1 MALAQTPKYVI
12 IKPMKAYISELVEQ
26 SVQAISPQ
34 EAEAILGSGVFDVS
48 YPKPG
53 FGDYATNAAMV
64 LFKKFNLAPAK
75 SPMEFATALAEK
87 ISELDHKASFAKVE
101 ALAGFINFTLSDKV
115 LLHNLKNIFESGEKF
130 GSSDVGANQKV
141 LVEYFQPNMAKPLH
155 LGHLRTAILGDAL
168 YRILKFTGF
177 NVESDTHLGDWG
189 TQFGLLLLAYKK
201 WGDIE
206 VIKTNPIEEL
216 NKLYVKINA
225 EIEANP
231 ELREEGKLEFVKLE
245 QGDEEVKKLWQQ
257 FKDWSW
263 EEYNIIYDDLGV
275 HKADNDWPESFFADK
290 MPAVLQQL
298 KDKGLLKESQG
309 AQIVDLQE
317 YKLGI
322 ALLVKSDSG
331 TTYLLR
337 DLATY
342 IYRKQQGFEKQIYV
356 VDVRQ
361 SHSLNQTFKILELLG
376 VIESPDEALHIAYGF
391 LSLPEGAM
399 STRKGTIIGANELIT
414 KAQEQALAIVEEK
427 NPDLANKDVV
437 AKSVMQSAIKYFDLS
452 HNYKSDLVF
461 TWDKALSFEGN
472 TGPYLQYTH
481 ARINGILRKGEV
493 QSAVEIPEGVELS
506 QTELVVLRK
515 LQKFEEVIQ
524 QVLVE
529 YTPNTLTNYLFELS
543 QNFNSFYEVSPVLK
557 EEDESKRNLR
567 LNLIKAAAQVIKNG
581 LNLLGID
588 APEEM

>member
-1 MALAQTPKYVI
+1 
-12 IKPMKAYISELVEQ
+12 MKAYISELVKE
-26 SVQAISPQ
+26 SLQAVAPV
-34 EAEAILGSGVFDVS
+34 EAEVVLGSGVFDVS

-64 LFKKFNLAPAK
+64 LFKKFNTAPAK
-75 SPMEFATALAEK
+75 SPMEFATALADK
-87 ISELDHKASFAKVE
+87 ISELDHKNTFSKIE
-101 ALAGFINFTLSDKV
+101 AVGGFINFTLSEKV
-115 LLHNLKNIFESGEKF
+115 LLHNLKNIFESGESF
-130 GSSDVGANQKV
+130 GSSTVGANQKV

-155 LGHLRTAILGDAL
+155 LGHLRTAIIGDAL
-168 YRILKFTGF
+168 YRVLKFSGF

-206 VIKTNPIEEL
+206 VIKTNPIIEL
-216 NKLYVKINA
+216 NKLYVRINA
-225 EIEANP
+225 EIEENP

-245 QGDEEVKKLWQQ
+245 QGDEEVKKIWQQ
-257 FKDWSW
+257 FKEWSW
-263 EEYNIIYDDLGV
+263 EEYDIIYNDLGV
-275 HKADNDWPESFFADK
+275 RKSDNDWPESFFADK

-309 AQIVDLQE
+309 AQIVDLE
-317 YKLGI
+317 DHKLGV
-322 ALLVKSDSG
+322 AVLVKSDGG

-342 IYRKQQGFEKQIYV
+342 IYRKSQGFEKQIYV
-356 VDVRQ
+356 VDNRQ
-361 SHSLNQTFKILELLG
+361 SHTLNQTFKILELLG

-427 NPDLANKDVV
+427 NPGLENKEEVS
-437 AKSVMQSAIKYFDLS
+437 KLVMQSAIKYFDLS

-481 ARINGILRKGEV
+481 ARINGILRKGDIGSSI
-493 QSAVEIPEGVELS
+493 QTPEDVELS

-557 EEDESKRNLR
+557 EVDESKRNLR
-567 LNLIKAAAQVIKNG
+567 LNLIKATAQVIKNG
-581 LNLLGID
+581 LNLLGIE

>member
-1 MALAQTPKYVI
+1 
-12 IKPMKAYISELVEQ
+12 MKAYISELVEQ

>member
-1 MALAQTPKYVI
+1 
-12 IKPMKAYISELVEQ
+12 MKAYISELVKESLQ
-26 SVQAISPQ
+26 VIDPV
-34 EAEAILGSGVFDVS
+34 EAEAVLGSGVFDVS

-64 LFKKFNLAPAK
+64 LFKKFNTAPAK

-87 ISELDHKASFAKVE
+87 ISELDHNNTFSKIE
-101 ALAGFINFTLSDKV
+101 AVGGFINFTLSEKV
-115 LLHNLKNIFESGEKF
+115 LLHNLKNIFESAENF
-130 GSSDVGANQKV
+130 GSSTVGANQKV

-155 LGHLRTAILGDAL
+155 LGHLRTAIIGDAL
-168 YRILKFTGF
+168 FRILKFSGF

-206 VIKTNPIEEL
+206 VIKTNPIIEL
-216 NKLYVKINA
+216 NKLYVRINA
-225 EIEANP
+225 EIEENP

-245 QGDEEVKKLWQQ
+245 QGDEDVKKIWQQ
-257 FKDWSW
+257 FKEWSW
-263 EEYNIIYDDLGV
+263 EEYDIIYNDLGV
-275 HKADNDWPESFFADK
+275 RKSDNDWPESFFADK
-290 MPAVLQQL
+290 MPTVLQQL

-309 AQIVDLQE
+309 AQIVDLE
-317 YKLGI
+317 DHKLGV
-322 ALLVKSDSG
+322 AVLVKSDGG

-342 IYRKQQGFEKQIYV
+342 IYRKEQGFEKQIYV
-356 VDVRQ
+356 VDNRQ
-361 SHSLNQTFKILELLG
+361 SHTLNQTFKILELLG

-427 NPDLANKDVV
+427 NPGLENKEEVS
-437 AKSVMQSAIKYFDLS
+437 KLVMQSAIKYFDLS

-481 ARINGILRKGEV
+481 ARINGILRKGDIGSSI
-493 QSAVEIPEGVELS
+493 QTPEDVELS

-515 LQKFEEVIQ
+515 LQKFEEVVQ

-567 LNLIKAAAQVIKNG
+567 LNLIKATAQVIKNG

>member
-1 MALAQTPKYVI
+1 
-12 IKPMKAYISELVEQ
+12 MKAYISELVKE
-26 SVQAISPQ
+26 SLQAVAPV
-34 EAEAILGSGVFDVS
+34 EAESVLGSGVFDVS

-64 LFKKFNLAPAK
+64 LFKKFNIAPAK
-75 SPMEFATALAEK
+75 SPMEFATALADK
-87 ISELDHKASFAKVE
+87 ILELDHKNTFSKVE
-101 ALAGFINFTLSDKV
+101 AVGGFINFTLSEKV
-115 LLHNLKNIFESGEKF
+115 LLHNLKNIFESDESF
-130 GSSDVGANQKV
+130 GSSTVGANQKV

-155 LGHLRTAILGDAL
+155 LGHLRTAIIGDAL
-168 YRILKFTGF
+168 FRILKFSGF

-206 VIKTNPIEEL
+206 VIKTNPIIEL
-216 NKLYVKINA
+216 NKLYVRINA
-225 EIEANP
+225 EIEENP

-245 QGDEEVKKLWQQ
+245 QGDEDVKKIWQQ
-257 FKDWSW
+257 FKEWSW
-263 EEYNIIYDDLGV
+263 EEYDIIYNDLGV
-275 HKADNDWPESFFADK
+275 RKSDNDWPESFFADK
-290 MPAVLQQL
+290 MPTVLQQL

-309 AQIVDLQE
+309 AQIVDLE
-317 YKLGI
+317 HHKLGV
-322 ALLVKSDSG
+322 AVLVKSDGG

-342 IYRKQQGFEKQIYV
+342 IYRKSQGFEKQIYV
-356 VDVRQ
+356 VDNRQ
-361 SHSLNQTFKILELLG
+361 SHTLNQTFKILELLG

-427 NPDLANKDVV
+427 NPGLENKEEVS
-437 AKSVMQSAIKYFDLS
+437 KLVMQSAIKYFDLS

-481 ARINGILRKGEV
+481 ARINGILRKGDIGSSI
-493 QSAVEIPEGVELS
+493 QTPEDVELS

-567 LNLIKAAAQVIKNG
+567 LNLIKATAQVIKNG
-581 LNLLGID
+581 LNLLGIE

>member
-1 MALAQTPKYVI
+1 
-12 IKPMKAYISELVEQ
+12 MKAYISELVKESLQ
-26 SVQAISPQ
+26 RLAPQ
-34 EAEAILGSGVFDVS
+34 EAEAVLGSGVFDVS

-64 LFKKFNLAPAK
+64 LFKKFNTAPAK

-87 ISELDHKASFAKVE
+87 ISELDHNNTFSKIE
-101 ALAGFINFTLSDKV
+101 AVGGFINFTLSEKV
-115 LLHNLKNIFESGEKF
+115 LLHNLKNIFESAENF
-130 GSSDVGANQKV
+130 GSSTVGANQKV

-155 LGHLRTAILGDAL
+155 LGHLRTAIIGDAL
-168 YRILKFTGF
+168 FRILKFSGF

-206 VIKTNPIEEL
+206 VIKTNPIIEL
-216 NKLYVKINA
+216 NKLYVRINT
-225 EIEANP
+225 EIEENP

-245 QGDEEVKKLWQQ
+245 QGDEEVKKIWQQ
-257 FKDWSW
+257 FKEWSW
-263 EEYNIIYDDLGV
+263 EEYDIIYNDLGV
-275 HKADNDWPESFFADK
+275 RKSDNDWPESFFADK
-290 MPAVLQQL
+290 MPTVLQQL

-309 AQIVDLQE
+309 AQIVDLE
-317 YKLGI
+317 DHKLGV
-322 ALLVKSDSG
+322 AVLVKSDGG

-342 IYRKQQGFEKQIYV
+342 IYRKSQGFEKQIYV
-356 VDVRQ
+356 VDNRQ
-361 SHSLNQTFKILELLG
+361 SHTLNQTFKILELLG

-427 NPDLANKDVV
+427 NPGLENKEEVS
-437 AKSVMQSAIKYFDLS
+437 KLVMQSAIKYFDLS

-481 ARINGILRKGEV
+481 ARINGILRKGDIGSSI
-493 QSAVEIPEGVELS
+493 QTPEDVELS
-506 QTELVVLRK
+506 QAELVVLRK

-567 LNLIKAAAQVIKNG
+567 LNLIKATAQVIKNG
-581 LNLLGID
+581 LNLLGIE